1 MAGYVEVSDE
11 DRRWAANTHD
21 NEVIYRGPCG
31 QLFVWIDHSI
41 ETIKEQSLVQNML
54 LMLAFF
60 FICALGNIL
69 LEDETV
75 SVMVRGGD
83 ACAAPNDLLDQEH
96 QRCRTHDKLALAF
109 LQGKPWVSCA
119 SSSMVGHDVPP
130 PFPSSPPPAPLASP
144 CGDQR
149 ERMAVITADFG
160 RDQCV
165 GFDTGHASRPL
176 ALVCTRAVNCCDQ
189 CKTSKATTGTPSQT
203 STKLIISTGDL
214 LMNLP

>member
-21 NEVIYRGPCG
+21 HEVIYRGPCG

-109 LQGKPWVSCA
+109 LQGQPWVSCA
-119 SSSMVGHDVPP
+119 SSSMVGHDL
-130 PFPSSPPPAPLASP
+130 PATISFLPLPHTGLSLWGSAR
-144 CGDQR
+144 GD
-149 ERMAVITADFG
+149 G
-160 RDQCV
+160 RDH
-165 GFDTGHASRPL
+165 GRLRAG
-176 ALVCTRAVNCCDQ
+176 LVRR
-189 CKTSKATTGTPSQT
+189 
-203 STKLIISTGDL
+203 I
-214 LMNLP
+214 